1 MRFVVV
7 ILIFFFFS
15 AVYGEDGYG
24 EDSISHRLSLL
35 SASSSPRCVNG
46 FCLPAGYNK
55 LEAPAGKIGNE
66 TRTGLA

>member
-1 MRFVVV
+1 MRFVAV
-7 ILIFFFFS
+7 ILILFS
-15 AVYGEDGYG
+15 SSASGEDGHG
-24 EDSISHRLSLL
+24 EDSISQRLSLL

-55 LEAPAGKIGNE
+55 LEAPAGKIGTE